1 MSTSRRRA
9 PERAGAR
16 AAAALAAAL
25 AIPALAAGPALGAE
39 GASSHY
45 LPGATGDLL
54 LAVPPSPGLV
64 VANTLWVQSGSVGRA
79 VLGGQARVGLDLDL
93 VLDLAAGAY
102 TFETPVL
109 GATWTVA
116 ALVPFGRAD
125 LSASAVGP
133 AGGRIDRSGDRFDL
147 SDAAFVP
154 VQLNWNFGEI
164 SLELSETI
172 IAPTGGY
179 SRGRAINLGRNYW
192 SFDTAAA
199 ITWFDPAAGREIS
212 IAPGLMLNTENE
224 ATDYR
229 TGAEFHVDFTAN
241 QFLSETFALGLRG
254 YWYQQ
259 VEGDSGA
266 GARLGDFRSSSLGL
280 GLGFLWSP
288 AAAGGR
294 LSLMGKW
301 MHDVEARNRFDSD
314 YVSFTAAWTF

>member
-1 MSTSRRRA
+1 MTKSGMGA
-9 PERAGAR
+9 AGR
-16 AAAALAAAL
+16 AAAVAAAAGL
-25 AIPALAAGPALGAE
+25 LAGPALGAE
-39 GASSHY
+39 GAASHY

-54 LAVPPSPGLV
+54 LAVPPAPGLV
-64 VANTLWVQSGSVGRA
+64 VADTVWIQSGSVGRA

-93 VLDLAAGAY
+93 VLNLAAGQY

-116 ALVPFGRAD
+116 AMVPFGRAD

-154 VQLNWNFGEI
+154 VQLNWSFGEI
-164 SLELSETI
+164 SLEVSETI

-179 SRGRAINLGRNYW
+179 EQGRAINLGRNYW

-199 ITWFDPAAGREIS
+199 LTWFDPAAGREVS
-212 IAPGLMLNTENE
+212 VAPGIMLNTENE

-229 TGAEFHVDFTAN
+229 TGTEFHVDFTAN
-241 QFLSETFALGLRG
+241 QFLSQSFAIGLRG

-259 VEGDSGA
+259 LEGDSGA
-266 GARLGDFRSSSLGL
+266 GARLGDFRSSALGL
-280 GLGFLWSP
+280 GLGFLWTP

-294 LSLMGKW
+294 LNVTGKW
-301 MHDVEARNRFDSD
+301 MHDIEAENRFDSD
-314 YVSFTAAWTF
+314 YVSVTAAWSF